1 MEIRLS
7 AERLAE
13 VKQIIERYPEGRQ
26 KSALLPVLHIAQAEF
41 DNWLSPEVMD
51 YVAELLEI
59 APIEVYEVA
68 SFYPMFN
75 LEPVGQYVRHNCRK
89 GPSYLAGAEKIQAHL
104 KNK

>member
-1 MEIRLS
+1 MEIRFS

-59 APIEVYEVA
+59 EPIEVYEVA
-68 SFYPMFN
+68 SFYTMFN
-75 LEPVGQYVRHNCRK
+75 LQPVGKYVLETCRT
-89 GPSYLAGAEKIQAHL
+89 GPCCLVERKSTRLNSSH
-104 KNK
+104 